1 MSIKNLKIK
10 SITALVVCGFIV
22 SCGSN
27 TGKQQEQQS
36 EEITQEEPQ
45 AFEVST
51 SDSIYLVSEEQT
63 GWAGTE
69 EERLEKLTPDPKKF
83 KVTEKQT
90 VFVSFVIEKDST
102 ASSFKIVKGVN
113 EELDKEALRLVESI
127 EKWIPA
133 VSEGKVV
140 RSAFTYPVQFLPEK

>member
-10 SITALVVCGFIV
+10 SIAALVVCGFIV

-45 AFEVST
+45 AYEVST
-51 SDSIYLVSEEQT
+51 SDSIYLVTEIQG
-63 GWAGTE
+63 GWLGTE

-90 VFVSFVIEKDST
+90 VFVSFVIEKDGT
-102 ASSFKIVKGVN
+102 ASSIKIARGVN
-113 EELDKEALRLVESI
+113 EELDNEALRLVESI
-127 EKWIPA
+127 EKWSPA
-133 VSEGKVV
+133 VNEGEIV